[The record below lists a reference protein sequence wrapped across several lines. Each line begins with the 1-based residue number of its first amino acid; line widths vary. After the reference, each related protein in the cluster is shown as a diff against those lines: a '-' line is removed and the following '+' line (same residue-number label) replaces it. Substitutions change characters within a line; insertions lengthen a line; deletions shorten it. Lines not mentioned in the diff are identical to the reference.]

1 MTAPLLVVDLGRQP
15 YGPVLEFQREVLR
28 ARIAGTVN
36 EDVLLLV
43 EHDPV
48 VTLGRSTQ
56 ETSLPLSRPE
66 LIARGFSVEE
76 VERGG
81 DVTVHAPGQLVG
93 YPILDLNRH
102 RLDLHWYLRQIEAAL
117 ITALAGQEITAD
129 RNSGYTGVWVGPRK
143 IASIG
148 VHVKQWVTLHG
159 FALNV
164 TTDLRHFDVV
174 VPCGIQGVT
183 MTSVQQELGA
193 PSPPGESLWDRTRDG
208 VAAAFG
214 RTFNRVPV
222 SLPLDQLPPV
232 PSRGDLRPAPG
243 VGLA

>member
-1 MTAPLLVVDLGRQP
+1 MTAPLLVVELGRQP
-15 YGPVLEFQREVLR
+15 YRPVLEFQREVQR
-28 ARIAGTVN
+28 ARIAGVVS

-66 LIARGFSVEE
+66 LEARGFSVEE

-102 RLDLHWYLRQIEAAL
+102 RLDLHWYLRQIEGSL
-117 ITALAGQEITAD
+117 IAALAGEGVPAD
-129 RNSGYTGVWVGPRK
+129 RNPGFTGVWVGPRK

-164 TTDLRHFDVV
+164 TTDLRHFEVV
-174 VPCGIQGVT
+174 VPCGIQGVD
-183 MTSVQQELGA
+183 MTTIQRELGA
-193 PSPPGESLWDRTRDG
+193 GSPSAELLWERTRDS
-208 VAAAFG
+208 VIAAFG
-214 RTFNRVPV
+214 GAFQRAPV
-222 SLPLDQLPPV
+222 TLPLDQLPPV
-232 PSRGDLRPAPG
+232 PSAGNLQPPRG
-243 VGLA
+243 VGQA

>member
-1 MTAPLLVVDLGRQP
+1 VTLPLQVVDLGRQP
-15 YGPVLEFQREVLR
+15 YRPVLEFQREVLR
-28 ARIAGTVN
+28 ARIAGTVT

-56 ETSLPLSRPE
+56 TSSLPLSQAE
-66 LIARGFSVEE
+66 LESRGFTVEE

-93 YPILDLNRH
+93 YPILDLHHH

-117 ITALAGQEITAD
+117 ITALAGLGVPAG
-129 RNSGYTGVWVGPRK
+129 RNPGYTGVWAGPRK

-164 TTDLRHFDVV
+164 ATDLRRFDVV
-174 VPCGIQGVT
+174 VPCGIHGVT
-183 MTSVQQELGA
+183 MTSIHQELGGGS
-193 PSPPGESLWDRTRDG
+193 PSPDLLWDMARNG
-208 VAAAFG
+208 VVAAFG
-214 RTFNRVPV
+214 DAFDRTPGD
-222 SLPLDQLPPV
+222 LPLDRFPPLA
-232 PSRGDLRPAPG
+232 SLGNLRPPRG
-243 VGLA
+243 VGRP

>member
-1 MTAPLLVVDLGRQP
+1 VTAPLLAIDLGRQP
-15 YGPVLEFQREVLR
+15 YRPVLEFQREVLR
-28 ARIAGTVN
+28 ARIAGTIR

-48 VTLGRSTQ
+48 VTLGRGTQ
-56 ETSLPLSRPE
+56 ASSLPLPLPE
-66 LIARGFSVEE
+66 LEARGFTVVE

-93 YPILDLNRH
+93 YPILDLQH
-102 RLDLHWYLRQIEAAL
+102 HQLDLHWYLRQIEAAL

-129 RNSGYTGVWVGPRK
+129 RNPGYTGVWVGPRK

-164 TTDLRHFDVV
+164 TTDLRHFEVV

-183 MTSVQQELGA
+183 MTSVRQELGVAA
-193 PSPPGESLWDRTRDG
+193 PSAESLWDRTREG
-208 VAAAFG
+208 VMAAFG
-214 RTFNRVPV
+214 QTFNRVPM
-222 SLPLDQLPPV
+222 SLPLDQLAPL
-232 PSRGDLRPAPG
+232 PSGGNLRPAPG
-243 VGLA
+243 VGRA

>member
-1 MTAPLLVVDLGRQP
+1 MTVPLLVVDLGRQP

-102 RLDLHWYLRQIEAAL
+102 RLDLHWYLRQIEASL
-117 ITALAGQEITAD
+117 IAALAAEGVPAD
-129 RNSGYTGVWVGPRK
+129 RNPGFTGVWVGPRK

-164 TTDLRHFDVV
+164 TTDLRHFEVV

-183 MTSVQQELGA
+183 MTSVRQELGA
-193 PSPPGESLWDRTRDG
+193 ACPPVESLWHRTRDG
-208 VAAAFG
+208 VVAAFG
-214 RTFNRVPV
+214 MTFDRVPV
-222 SLPLDQLPPV
+222 SLPLDQLPPL
-232 PSRGDLRPAPG
+232 PSAWNLRPVQG
-243 VGLA
+243 VGRA